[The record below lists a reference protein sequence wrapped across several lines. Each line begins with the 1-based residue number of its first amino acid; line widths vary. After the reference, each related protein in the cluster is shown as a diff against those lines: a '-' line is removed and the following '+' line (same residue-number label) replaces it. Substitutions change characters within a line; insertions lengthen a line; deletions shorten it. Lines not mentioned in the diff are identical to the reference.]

1 MIYPVLGTIRMRRT
15 FGTGYEETFGNPRG
29 EKPSVKPVHKLLEVE
44 LTPGAPAPVIGAVN
58 EGLGIANDD
67 IDPMKNLRGFW
78 IPTEG
83 DLMVGLMIPRRTGVH
98 GGSVALP
105 DPQIFDPPPQNLLDR
120 RRVLTDFAVHVTNL
134 TTHQP
139 ILHFRAPIIA
149 RFTMTGLL
157 KGSRYLNM
165 NPSGEVAVSPIGPRI
180 HGMGLTHVV
189 LALGLGWI
197 VTAPEG
203 Q

>member
-1 MIYPVLGTIRMRRT
+1 MERLQGPASAFAKTVPSDLTDFALKVVDPATQNLVGTFNAPVLAAITSPNIT
-15 FGTGYEETFGNPRG
+15 NQSLY
-29 EKPSVKPVHKLLEVE
+29 
-44 LTPGAPAPVIGAVN
+44 
-58 EGLGIANDD
+58 
-67 IDPMKNLRGFW
+67 
-78 IPTEG
+78 
-83 DLMVGLMIPRRTGVH
+83 
-98 GGSVALP
+98 
-105 DPQIFDPPPQNLLDR
+105 Q
-120 RRVLTDFAVHVTNL
+120 RVLTDFAVHVTNL

-165 NPSGEVAVSPIGPRI
+165 NPSGQVAVSPIGPRI